1 MFVDDIIITG
11 PNSSTVSTCI
21 TSLANRLSLKDL
33 GTLSYFL
40 GIEVLSHS
48 NGLFLSQTKYI
59 LDILTK
65 ANMSHCKPASTP
77 STNSIHLNTTD
88 GKPIS
93 NPKDYRSLVG
103 GLQYLSLTHP
113 DVAFSINKLSHF
125 MHCPIDLHWT
135 TLKRLLRYLHRTIYH
150 GLLIQRNSPLHR
162 HVFTDAD

>member
-11 PNSSTVSTCI
+11 PNSSTVCTFI

-33 GTLSYFL
+33 DTLSYFP
-40 GIEVLSHS
+40 GTEVLSHS
-48 NGLFLSQTKYI
+48 DGLFLSQTKYI

-65 ANMSHCKPASTP
+65 ANMSHCKPASNP
-77 STNSIHLNTTD
+77 STTSTHLNTTD

-113 DVAFSINKLSHF
+113 DVAFFVNKLPHF
-125 MHCPIDLHWT
+125 MHCPTDLHWT
-135 TLKRLLRYLHRTIYH
+135 ALKRLTIPSQNHSSRITYTTQLPITSSCFH
-150 GLLIQRNSPLHR
+150 
-162 HVFTDAD
+162 